1 MSHDPVRV
9 FIGSGEASLLE
20 RKVLIHSLR
29 KNSRRDLDIYVF
41 NGTHN
46 AVERNSEPPALAP
59 MSLRVKYRNYTEFS
73 LYRYLIPQLCGHR
86 GRGIYLDSDMIC
98 LGDVGELFDMPMHGA
113 DFLSIKAYDTGQWG
127 PSVMLIDADRCRFDL
142 EQICD
147 EIDAGKFTYSD
158 FSRMDD
164 RFLAHHPLKINVL
177 DPNWNSFDH
186 RDEHTKLIHYT
197 NLMSQ
202 PWKFPG
208 HAHGD
213 LWFEY
218 FQGALDA
225 GALTQ
230 DEVTKAITRGYV
242 RPTIREGNQIASPPL
257 PKPHVSA
264 PVIRNVPPKRK
275 LNWFKQISRRLRG
288 KAA

>member
-20 RKVLIHSLR
+20 RKVVIHSLR
-29 KNSRRDLDIYVF
+29 KNTRRKLDVYVF

-46 AVERNSEPPALAP
+46 AVEKNDEPPLLAP

-98 LGDVGELFDMPMHGA
+98 LGDVGELFDLPMHGC

-127 PSVMLIDADRCRFDL
+127 PSVMLIDCERCSFDL

-147 EIDAGKFTYSD
+147 EVDAGKYTYSE
-158 FSRMDD
+158 FTRLDD
-164 RFLAHHPLKINVL
+164 RFLAHHPLTIGIL
-177 DPNWNSFDH
+177 DPNWNVFD
-186 RDEHTKLIHYT
+186 RCDKATKLIHYT

-208 HAHGD
+208 HPHGE
-213 LWFEY
+213 LWFQY
-218 FQGALDA
+218 FREALATGALKEED
-225 GALTQ
+225 
-230 DEVTKAITRGYV
+230 VTKAITRGYV
-242 RPTIREGNQIASPPL
+242 RPTIREGNQPTVRVDKPSPARANA
-257 PKPHVSA
+257 KPQRKPSWLKR
-264 PVIRNVPPKRK
+264 ISRK
-275 LNWFKQISRRLRG
+275 LRG
-288 KAA
+288 QAA

>member
-20 RKVLIHSLR
+20 RKVVIHSLR
-29 KNSRRDLDIYVF
+29 KNTRRKLDVYVF

-46 AVERNSEPPALAP
+46 AVEKNDEPPLLAP

-98 LGDVGELFDMPMHGA
+98 LGDVGELFDLPMHGC

-127 PSVMLIDADRCRFDL
+127 PSVMLIDCERCSFDL

-147 EIDAGKFTYSD
+147 EVDAGKYTYSE
-158 FSRMDD
+158 FTRLDD
-164 RFLAHHPLKINVL
+164 RFLAHHPLKIGIL
-177 DPNWNSFDH
+177 DPNWNVFD
-186 RDEHTKLIHYT
+186 RCDKATKLIHYT

-208 HAHGD
+208 HPHGE
-213 LWFEY
+213 LWFQY
-218 FQGALDA
+218 FREALATGALKEED
-225 GALTQ
+225 
-230 DEVTKAITRGYV
+230 VTKAITRGYV
-242 RPTIREGNQIASPPL
+242 RPTIREGNQPTVRVDKPSPARANA
-257 PKPHVSA
+257 KPQRKPSWLKR
-264 PVIRNVPPKRK
+264 ISRK
-275 LNWFKQISRRLRG
+275 LRG
-288 KAA
+288 QAA